1 MTVILE
7 EVDGMDQTFKGQLFI
22 NNPLNGSIVSLDRAE
37 EEMNF
42 DINDDE
48 DDQPI
53 NAPPE
58 FKKINEILDNNKYQ
72 SNSEAPFDDGTSPRQ
87 SHSQGIVRNSI
98 PYKKTGSDKTDAT

>member
-42 DINDDE
+42 DVDDD

-53 NAPPE
+53 
-58 FKKINEILDNNKYQ
+58 
-72 SNSEAPFDDGTSPRQ
+72 S
-87 SHSQGIVRNSI
+87 
-98 PYKKTGSDKTDAT
+98 